1 MSNKNKINN
10 NKENYINIEN
20 IKNPKF
26 LKKLKINELEK
37 LSNDIRKYIIDSVS
51 KTGGHLSSNLGVVDL
66 TIAIHK
72 VFDSPKDKIIF
83 DVSHQCYTH
92 KILTGRANEFKN
104 LRQLNGLSGF
114 QKREESIY
122 DSYEAGH
129 SSTSLSAALGMALAR
144 DKQNKKENI
153 IAIIGDGSM
162 GNGLAYEALNHI
174 GSTKTKLIIILNDN
188 EMSISKNVGGLHNN
202 LDKIRSNYKYNN
214 AKDKTKNIL
223 NKVPVIG
230 SKINTSLK
238 NIKSSIKKLYLKDGF
253 LFEELG
259 IKYYGPIN
267 GHDYKEL
274 IQYLEMAK
282 KETEPVLIHIITEKG
297 KGYIHSE
304 QDKIG
309 AWHGVGPFDIETGKF
324 IKKDD
329 NLVTWSEVISNH
341 LINLTKRNKDIIAIT
356 PAMAGGSKL
365 LKYKELYPDNFI
377 DAGIAEEHALVL
389 ANGMS
394 VQGLIPFVSIY
405 STFLQRGY
413 DQVIHDIARMN
424 THVIIGIDRAGIVG
438 EDGETHQGIYDLT
451 FLLPIPNLI
460 ISTPKDS
467 IEAGNIL
474 YTATL
479 SKRPF
484 AIRYSKDKLEYKE
497 EKYQII
503 PIGSWETIEK
513 GKDAVLITY
522 GSLTDKSLKIK
533 QNLSK
538 QIDLSI
544 VNARYQKPIDEN
556 LFNQLLNEYQNIFIY
571 EETTYINSLG
581 SYLVNYANQKQYKG
595 NIHIF
600 AIKDEYIKQGKKEQ
614 ILKQLELDEQS
625 ITNKI
630 KKIMKNKTN

>member
-1 MSNKNKINN
+1 MEVTK
-10 NKENYINIEN
+10 

-26 LKKLKINELEK
+26 LKKLKINELEQ
-37 LSNDIRKYIIDSVS
+37 LSNDIRKYIINSIS

-66 TIAIHK
+66 TIALHK
-72 VFDSPKDKIIF
+72 VFDTPKDKIIF

-92 KILTGRANEFKN
+92 KILTGRVNEFNK
-104 LRQLNGLSGF
+104 LRQLDGLSGF

-122 DSYEAGH
+122 DAYEAGH

-144 DKQNKKENI
+144 DKQNKKNNV
-153 IAIIGDGSM
+153 IAVIGDGSM

-188 EMSISKNVGGLHNN
+188 EMSISKNVGALHNN
-202 LDKIRSNYKYNN
+202 LDKIRSNNNYNN

-223 NKVPVIG
+223 KHIPIIG
-230 SKINTSLK
+230 NKINNGIK
-238 NIKSSIKKLYLKDGF
+238 RIKSSIKKLYLKDGF

-259 IKYYGPIN
+259 LKYYGPIN

-274 IQYLEMAK
+274 ITYLELAK
-282 KETEPVLIHIITEKG
+282 KESEPVLIHVITEKG
-297 KGYIHSE
+297 KGYQPCENDSLGI
-304 QDKIG
+304 
-309 AWHGVGPFDIETGKF
+309 WHGVGPFDVETGNIIK
-324 IKKDD
+324 KKDD
-329 NLVTWSEVISNH
+329 KTTWSEVISNH
-341 LINLTKRNKDIIAIT
+341 LIELTKRNKELVVIT

-365 LKYKELYPDNFI
+365 LKYKELYPNNFI

-394 VQGLIPFVSIY
+394 LEGLIPFVSIY

-474 YTATL
+474 YTAML

-484 AIRYSKDKLEYKE
+484 AIRYSKEKLEYKQD
-497 EKYQII
+497 KYKII
-503 PIGSWETIEK
+503 PIGSWEIISK
-513 GKDAVLITY
+513 GKDCVLITY
-522 GSLTDKSLKIK
+522 GSLLAKAIKIK
-533 QNLSK
+533 KNLSK
-538 QIDLSI
+538 YKIDLTV

-556 LFNQLLNEYQNIFIY
+556 LFNDLLKEYKNIFIY
-571 EETTYINSLG
+571 EETTIINSLG
-581 SYLVNYANQKQYKG
+581 SYLVNYANEKKYQG

-600 AIKDEYIKQGKKEQ
+600 GIKDEYVKQGKKEE
-614 ILKQLELDEQS
+614 ILKLLELNESS
-625 ITNKI
+625 ITKKI
-630 KKIMKNKTN
+630 KNIINKNETKND

>member
-1 MSNKNKINN
+1 MDIKK
-10 NKENYINIEN
+10 

-26 LKKLKINELEK
+26 LKKLKINDLEN
-37 LSNDIRKYIIDSVS
+37 LSKDIRKFIINSVS
-51 KTGGHLSSNLGVVDL
+51 VTGGHLSSNLGVVDL

-92 KILTGRANEFKN
+92 KILTGRANNFNK
-104 LRQLNGLSGF
+104 LRQLDGLSGF
-114 QKREESIY
+114 QKREESNH

-144 DKQNKKENI
+144 DKQKKKNHV
-153 IAIIGDGSM
+153 IAVIGDGSM

-174 GSTKTKLIIILNDN
+174 GSTNTKLIIILNDN

-202 LDKIRSNYKYNN
+202 LDKIRSNYNYNSV
-214 AKDKTKNIL
+214 KKTTKNIL
-223 NKVPVIG
+223 NKVPLVG
-230 SKINTSLK
+230 SKISLG
-238 NIKSSIKKLYLKDGF
+238 ITRVKSSIKKLYLKDGF

-259 IKYYGPIN
+259 VKYYGPIN

-274 IQYLEMAK
+274 IAYLEMAK
-282 KETEPVLIHIITEKG
+282 KETEPVLIHVITEKG
-297 KGYIHSE
+297 KGYYHSE

-309 AWHGVGPFDIETGKF
+309 AWHGVSPFDTKTGNF
-324 IKKDD
+324 ITKEDGRA
-329 NLVTWSEVISNH
+329 TWSEVISNH
-341 LINLTKRNKDIIAIT
+341 LIELTHRFNELMVIT

-365 LKYKELYPDNFI
+365 LKYKELYPENFI

-394 VQGLIPFVSIY
+394 TQGLIPFVSIY

-413 DQVIHDIARMN
+413 DQVLHDIARMN
-424 THVIIGIDRAGIVG
+424 MHVIIGIDRAGIVG

-460 ISTPKDS
+460 IATPKDS

-474 YTATL
+474 YTAML
-479 SKRPF
+479 AKRPF
-484 AIRYSKDKLEYKE
+484 AIRYSKEKLEYKKQ
-497 EKYQII
+497 KYKII
-503 PIGSWETIEK
+503 PIGSWEIIKE

-522 GSLTDKSLKIK
+522 GSLLDKAIKIK
-533 QNLSK
+533 QRLSK
-538 QIDLSI
+538 TIDLSI
-544 VNARYQKPIDEN
+544 VNARYQKPVDTKIFDK
-556 LFNQLLNEYQNIFIY
+556 LLKQYKNIFIY

-581 SYLVNYANQKQYKG
+581 SYLLMYANEKKYRG
-595 NIHIF
+595 NIKVF
-600 AIKDEYIKQGKKEQ
+600 AIKDEFIKQGKREE
-614 ILKQLELDEQS
+614 ILKLLELDEKS
-625 ITNKI
+625 ISNKI
-630 KKIMKNKTN
+630 KLYTYKK

>member
-1 MSNKNKINN
+1 MEVK
-10 NKENYINIEN
+10 N
-20 IKNPKF
+20 IKNPQF
-26 LKKLKINELEK
+26 LKKLKEEELKE
-37 LSNDIRKYIIDSVS
+37 LSKDIRKYIISSVS
-51 KTGGHLSSNLGVVDL
+51 TTGGHLSSNLGVVDL
-66 TIAIHK
+66 TIALHK
-72 VFDSPKDKIIF
+72 VFNSPRDKIIF

-104 LRQLNGLSGF
+104 LRQLDGLSGF
-114 QKREESIY
+114 QKREESEH

-144 DKQNKKENI
+144 DKLNKKHHV

-174 GSTKTKLIIILNDN
+174 GSTNTRLIIILNDN
-188 EMSISKNVGGLHNN
+188 EMSISKNVGALHNN
-202 LDKIRSNYKYNN
+202 LDKIRSNYKYNK
-214 AKDKTKNIL
+214 AKDNTKDLL
-223 NKVPVIG
+223 NKIPFIG
-230 SKINTSLK
+230 SKINLGIR
-238 NIKSSIKKLYLKDGF
+238 NIKSSIKKLYLKEGF

-267 GHDYKEL
+267 GHDYKEML
-274 IQYLEMAK
+274 TYLEMAK
-282 KETEPVLIHIITEKG
+282 KETEPVLIHVITEKG
-297 KGYIHSE
+297 KGYLPSE
-304 QDKIG
+304 NDTLG
-309 AWHGVGPFDIETGKF
+309 SWHGVGPFDIETGK
-324 IKKDD
+324 ILKKED

-341 LINLTKRNKDIIAIT
+341 LINLTKKNKELIVIT

-394 VQGLIPFVSIY
+394 IEGLIPFVSIY

-467 IEAGNIL
+467 IEAGNLL
-474 YTATL
+474 YTAML

-484 AIRYSKDKLEYKE
+484 AIRYSKDKLTYQKENYK
-497 EKYQII
+497 II
-503 PIGSWETIEK
+503 PIGSWEEILK

-522 GSLTDKSLKIK
+522 GSLINNAIKIK

-538 QIDLSI
+538 QIDLTI
-544 VNARYQKPIDEN
+544 INARYQKPIDEKMFKSI
-556 LFNQLLNEYQNIFIY
+556 LKEYKNIFIY

-581 SYLVNYANQKQYKG
+581 SYLVNYANKEKYNG
-595 NIHIF
+595 NIEVF
-600 AIKDEYIKQGKKEQ
+600 AIKDEYIKQGKKAEV
-614 ILKQLELDEQS
+614 LKLLELDESS
-625 ITNKI
+625 ITKKI
-630 KKIMKNKTN
+630 KNTINKK

>member
-1 MSNKNKINN
+1 M
-10 NKENYINIEN
+10 NIKN

-26 LKKLKINELEK
+26 LKKLKIKDLEL
-37 LSNDIRKYIIDSVS
+37 LSDDIRKFIIDSVS
-51 KTGGHLSSNLGVVDL
+51 ITGGHLSSNLGIVDL

-72 VFDSPKDKIIF
+72 VFNSPKDKIIF

-92 KILTGRANEFKN
+92 KILTGRASKFDK
-104 LRQLNGLSGF
+104 LRQLDGLSGF
-114 QKREESIY
+114 QKREESEY
-122 DSYEAGH
+122 DAYEAGH

-144 DKQNKKENI
+144 DKQNKKNNV

-174 GSTKTKLIIILNDN
+174 GSVNTKLIIILNDN
-188 EMSISKNVGGLHNN
+188 EMSISKNVGGLHNS
-202 LDKIRSNYKYNN
+202 LDKIRSNYNYNN
-214 AKDKTKNIL
+214 AKNKTKNIL
-223 NKVPVIG
+223 NRIPIIG
-230 SKINTSLK
+230 SKLRISITNL
-238 NIKSSIKKLYLKDGF
+238 KSSVKKLYLKEGF

-274 IQYLEMAK
+274 LSYLEMAK
-282 KETEPVLIHIITEKG
+282 KETEPVLIHVITEKG
-297 KGYIHSE
+297 KGYLPSE
-304 QDKIG
+304 QDNLG
-309 AWHGVGPFDIETGKF
+309 SWHGVGPFNIETGKF
-324 IKKDD
+324 IKKED

-341 LINLTKRNKDIIAIT
+341 LIELTNRNKDITVIT

-394 VQGLIPFVSIY
+394 IEGLIPFVSIY

-424 THVIIGIDRAGIVG
+424 THVIIGVDRAGIVG

-474 YTATL
+474 YTAML
-479 SKRPF
+479 SKKPF
-484 AIRYSKDKLEYKE
+484 AIRYSKDKLEYHK

-503 PIGSWETIEK
+503 PIGSWEQLSK

-522 GSLTDKSLKIK
+522 GSLINNANNIK
-533 QNLSK
+533 QKLSK
-538 QIDLSI
+538 NNIDISI
-544 VNARYQKPIDEN
+544 VNARYQKPIDTK
-556 LFNQLLNEYQNIFIY
+556 LFDKLIKEYKNIFIY

-581 SYLVNYANQKQYKG
+581 SYLVNYANEQKYKG
-595 NIHIF
+595 NINIF
-600 AIKDEYIKQGKKEQ
+600 AIKDEFIKQGKKEEV
-614 ILKQLELDEQS
+614 LKLIGLDEKS

-630 KKIMKNKTN
+630 KNIINQK

>member
-1 MSNKNKINN
+1 MDVQ
-10 NKENYINIEN
+10 N

-26 LKKLKINELEK
+26 LKKFKINELEE

-51 KTGGHLSSNLGVVDL
+51 ITGGHLSSNLGVVEL
-66 TIAIHK
+66 TIALHK

-92 KILTGRANEFKN
+92 KILTGRAKEFDK
-104 LRQLNGLSGF
+104 LRQLEGLSGF
-114 QKREESIY
+114 QKREESEH
-122 DSYEAGH
+122 DAYEAGH

-144 DKQNKKENI
+144 DKQKKNNNV
-153 IAIIGDGSM
+153 IAVIGDGSM

-188 EMSISKNVGGLHNN
+188 EMSISENVGGLHNS
-202 LDKIRSNYKYNN
+202 LDKIRANNNYNC
-214 AKDKTKNIL
+214 AKNKTKNIL
-223 NKVPVIG
+223 NHIPIIG
-230 SKINTSLK
+230 SKISSGLK
-238 NIKSSIKKLYLKDGF
+238 RIKSSIKKLYLKDGF

-274 IQYLEMAK
+274 ITYLEMAK
-282 KETEPVLIHIITEKG
+282 KEKEPVLIHVITEKG
-297 KGYIHSE
+297 KGYKPSE
-304 QDKIG
+304 NDTLG
-309 AWHGVGPFDIETGKF
+309 TWHGVGPFEIETGNFVK
-324 IKKDD
+324 KKDD
-329 NLVTWSEVISNH
+329 LVTWSEVISNH
-341 LINLTKRNKDIIAIT
+341 LIELTKKNKDLMVIT

-365 LKYKELYPDNFI
+365 LKYKELYPNNFI

-389 ANGMS
+389 ANGMA
-394 VQGLIPFVSIY
+394 VEGLIPFVSIY

-467 IEAGNIL
+467 IEAGNLL
-474 YTATL
+474 YTAML
-479 SKRPF
+479 SKKPF
-484 AIRYSKDKLEYKE
+484 AIRYSKDKLNYKKE
-497 EKYQII
+497 NYKII
-503 PIGSWETIEK
+503 PIGSWEELSN

-522 GSLTDKSLKIK
+522 GSLIDKALKVKQSLLKQKID
-533 QNLSK
+533 
-538 QIDLSI
+538 ISI
-544 VNARYQKPIDEN
+544 VNARYQKPIDTKIFDN
-556 LFNQLLNEYQNIFIY
+556 LLKEYKNIFIY

-581 SYLVNYANQKQYKG
+581 SYLVNYANKKDYQG
-595 NIHIF
+595 NIDIF
-600 AIKDEYIKQGKKEQ
+600 AIPDEYVKQGKKEEV
-614 ILKQLELDEQS
+614 LKLLELDEKS
-625 ITNKI
+625 ITKKI
-630 KKIMKNKTN
+630 KKVLDK